1 MKKLLGIAAS
11 AILLSTPV
19 AADVCDYRPS
29 ALIGGAVAGAVG
41 TAGAGAAAA
50 GIGAK
55 AVGFYTLT
63 HSVTGATMLGSTAAG
78 TSAAGTVGIIGG
90 SAGVAGTVG
99 AILMAPA
106 TIIAG
111 VVVGAGTA
119 IYEGA
124 CYFTVERIEDPA
136 ALMPILESLDA
147 QGEGRYFN
155 RYFKLY
161 KQGLTSGYIMLATKV
176 DEDGNILKKERFEI
190 ENLYIED
197 GILKHRDWGPNTTI
211 GRVGYIQQA
220 GNK

>member
-1 MKKLLGIAAS
+1 MKKQLGIAAS
-11 AILLSTPV
+11 VVLMSTPV

-29 ALIGGAVAGAVG
+29 ALIGGAGAGAVG

-90 SAGVAGTVG
+90 SAGVAGTIG

-111 VVVGAGTA
+111 VVIGAGTA

-136 ALMPILESLDA
+136 ALMPILESMDA
-147 QGEGRYFN
+147 QSDEKYFRLVKN
-155 RYFKLY
+155 NSYD
-161 KQGLTSGYIMLATKV
+161 GHIWVATKV
-176 DEDGNILKKERFEI
+176 DENGIVLKRERFYI

-197 GILKHRDWGPNTTI
+197 GILKNRDWGPNTKI
-211 GRVGYIQQA
+211 GRVGYVQQEVDE
-220 GNK
+220 